1 MTKNDWIDKL
11 PSILTMQLN
20 RLSFDTK
27 TSQAEKSLH
36 HLALDKVI
44 YPDKFNFKNREAVT

>member
-27 TSQAEKSLH
+27 TSQAENSLH